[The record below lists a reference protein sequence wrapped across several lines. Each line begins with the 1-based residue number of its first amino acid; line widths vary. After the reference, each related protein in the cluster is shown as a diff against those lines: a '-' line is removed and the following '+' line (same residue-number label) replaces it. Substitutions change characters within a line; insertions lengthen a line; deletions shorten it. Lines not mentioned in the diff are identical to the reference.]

1 MGWGLEVGEGGEEA
15 PPSPSSLRAEP
26 QAAAPATAEVALV
39 RGGLG
44 RGAGGAARA
53 AQLGRRG
60 GELRG

>member
-1 MGWGLEVGEGGEEA
+1 VGWGLEVGEGREEA

-44 RGAGGAARA
+44 RGVGGAA
-53 AQLGRRG
+53 QFGRRG
-60 GELRG
+60 GVLI